1 VTGGRQQPI
10 LKTKLKFPSAGCC
23 TPDVLPPQN
32 KNNGADWLAKLHT
45 THEMS
50 AKEFSGDGKNEGRAG
65 PAG

>member
-1 VTGGRQQPI
+1 MLYTRR
-10 LKTKLKFPSAGCC
+10 PSSFS
-23 TPDVLPPQN
+23 PPQN
-32 KNNGADWLAKLHT
+32 KNNGADWLAKLYT